1 LARAGSAGKGT
12 ALPFDP
18 LGLVFVLFFRR
29 LSVRR
34 LRRSEILRAAT
45 TLPKERI
52 HGESCRR
59 SNCYDGVNLR

>member
-1 LARAGSAGKGT
+1 
-12 ALPFDP
+12 
-18 LGLVFVLFFRR
+18 
-29 LSVRR
+29 
-34 LRRSEILRAAT
+34 LRGAT